1 MGKLFLAALKACFT
15 HRASSKAAALA
26 FYTLLNEAAFR
37 SGGGAR
43 RFPVRSELAS
53 KSR

>member
-1 MGKLFLAALKACFT
+1 LEYFNIYDPKKKKLNMQT
-15 HRASSKAAALA
+15 VWRAIAILE
-26 FYTLLNEAAFR
+26 LNEAAFR